1 MGILIGLAI
10 AIAAFVTLVN
20 IYEYKSQA
28 STNTLRDL
36 LASGKWRE
44 ANKETER
51 LLAVT
56 TNRAMGLP
64 RNQERYRLNPKTLQ
78 RCIPCSILRTVDQL
92 WVQYSDGRFGFSI
105 QLGILEECKKAD
117 DWKKKEVQEFDRINS
132 SGYGIQG
139 GRVHSYFQ
147 GYGFSPL
154 ADPVELVILWE
165 RLGWITRGYTDGRY
179 TYFNRDIPDLNYS
192 LSAPKGQL
200 PVYDHGTTLY
210 DIHTLSILQRLKDCG
225 HSVTS
230 IPQPLSPYPQSP
242 FFNPNSQPPSIDQPP
257 GLDQPPGPDYPFL

>member
-1 MGILIGLAI
+1 MGILIGIAI

-20 IYEYKSQA
+20 IYEYKSKA

-51 LLAVT
+51 LLDVT

-64 RNQERYRLNPKTLQ
+64 ESQEINRLDWKTLEG
-78 RCIPCSILRTVDQL
+78 CIPCSILRTVDEL

-117 DWKKKEVQEFDRINS
+117 DWKKKEVQEFDS
-132 SGYGIQG
+132 QHSGGYSIQG
-139 GRVHSYFQ
+139 SRVQSYFQ
-147 GYGFSPL
+147 HNSYL
-154 ADPVELVILWE
+154 ASLGDPVEVVMLWE

-179 TYFNRDIPDLNYS
+179 TYFTRKSPEFNYS
-192 LSAPKGQL
+192 ISAPKGQL
-200 PVYDHGTTLY
+200 PVYDRGTTLY
-210 DIHTLSILQRLKDCG
+210 DLNTLSILQRLKDCG
-225 HSVTS
+225 CSVSSFPEAPTLYL
-230 IPQPLSPYPQSP
+230 Q
-242 FFNPNSQPPSIDQPP
+242 FPNSQPPSIDQPR
-257 GLDQPPGPDYPFL
+257 GPYNPF